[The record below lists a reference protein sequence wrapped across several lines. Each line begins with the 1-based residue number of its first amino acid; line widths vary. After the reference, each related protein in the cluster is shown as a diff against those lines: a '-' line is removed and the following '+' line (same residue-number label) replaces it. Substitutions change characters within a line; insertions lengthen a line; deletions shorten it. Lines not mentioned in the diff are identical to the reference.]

1 MDFQENVLTLV
12 IICCIFDKKRAM
24 KEQIKELRKQFEKES
39 GTFIVQ
45 NFMGYSW
52 WLEEKL
58 TTAPSVTDE
67 EIIKHFDPLD
77 KLSGDHSNETIV
89 DSVIHGQIES
99 KIEGAKWMRDNHLP
113 SKGDECEWVRDE
125 ENCYDTSC
133 GNVFQ
138 LMDGTPKENT
148 FKYCLYCGG
157 KITEQALKQ
166 KGGKD
171 E

>member
-1 MDFQENVLTLV
+1 
-12 IICCIFDKKRAM
+12 M
-24 KEQIKELRKQFEKES
+24 KERIKEISLKDV
-39 GTFIVQ
+39 ID
-45 NFMGYSW
+45 Y
-52 WLEEKL
+52 LENDADNL
-58 TTAPSVTDE
+58 GDA
-67 EIIKHFDPLD
+67 IMHF
-77 KLSGDHSNETIV
+77 
-89 DSVIHGQIES
+89 
-99 KIEGAKWMRDNHLP
+99 KWMRDNHLP

-157 KITEQALKQ
+157 KITEQALKE
-166 KGGKD
+166 KGT

>member
-1 MDFQENVLTLV
+1 
-12 IICCIFDKKRAM
+12 M
-24 KEQIKELRKQFEKES
+24 KEQIKELIKQYLTLIYEASENGADALINQLVRKIMQS
-39 GTFIVQ
+39 L
-45 NFMGYSW
+45 S
-52 WLEEKL
+52 
-58 TTAPSVTDE
+58 PSVTDD
-67 EIIKHFDPLD
+67 EIIEHFDPLG

-166 KGGKD
+166 KGGED